1 MSGSKMNNHNCEE
14 NLEYDYTIDKVL
26 PFGEIVSIAVFKCI
40 KCGKE
45 FLEGEMKGEKNV
57 KETF

>member
-1 MSGSKMNNHNCEE
+1 MNNHNCEE
-14 NLEYDYTIDKVL
+14 NLEYDYTLDKVL
-26 PFGEIVSIAVFKCI
+26 PFGEIISIAVFKCI